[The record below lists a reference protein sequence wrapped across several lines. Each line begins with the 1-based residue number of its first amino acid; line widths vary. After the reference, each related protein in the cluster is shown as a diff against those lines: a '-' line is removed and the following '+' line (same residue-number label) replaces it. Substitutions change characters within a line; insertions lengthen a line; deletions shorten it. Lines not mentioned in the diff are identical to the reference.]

1 MPYHAEPIPTIVRW
15 FLDEQLISLFVSP
28 PHPALICFYSSS
40 CSFDSDLVLI
50 CTSLLL
56 CYIAM
61 SLFLGATFASA
72 ALDRRSQ
79 SRSHVT
85 RSIVSAGPALIWAS
99 NSSAVLPYRSCS
111 KFSIRKRRRLRT
123 RNCVS
128 AER

>member
-1 MPYHAEPIPTIVRW
+1 VSNMPYHAEPIPTIVRW

-85 RSIVSAGPALIWAS
+85 RSIVSAGPALILGFQFFCRFAIS
-99 NSSAVLPYRSCS
+99 FMFEVQH
-111 KFSIRKRRRLRT
+111 
-123 RNCVS
+123 
-128 AER
+128 

>member
-1 MPYHAEPIPTIVRW
+1 MSNMPYHAEPIPTIVRW

-40 CSFDSDLVLI
+40 CSFDSDLVLT

-61 SLFLGATFASA
+61 PLFLGATFASTV
-72 ALDRRSQ
+72 LLIG
-79 SRSHVT
+79 RSHVT